1 MYSPIMPFLFLAVSG
16 ITELPRVAA
25 HVRLGA
31 RVRLSTAARPARV
44 AGILTGADRDSF
56 HIALDGGTDTVVVV
70 RSDVRDFEYLR
81 PALAHR
87 TARGEKAREKAP
99 GRRPDGGRL
108 AGARKEVPVRP

>member
-1 MYSPIMPFLFLAVSG
+1 MHSPIMPFLFLAVSG

-44 AGILTGADRDSF
+44 SGILTGADRDSF
-56 HIALDGGTDTVVVV
+56 HITLDGGTDTVVVV

-81 PALAHR
+81 PAFAHG
-87 TARGEKAREKAP
+87 TARREKAREEP
-99 GRRPDGGRL
+99 FGRRPGGGRL
-108 AGARKEVPVRP
+108 AGAQEEAPICP